1 MSAGTIDHTMTH
13 VLLYAQRAN
22 LQALIACLSVLP
34 EEHRASA
41 RSGAIQALGA
51 LEDTLG
57 VVRTFPKRDGRRLE
71 HDLVHLQR
79 VVD

>member
-13 VLLYAQRAN
+13 IVLSAQRAN
-22 LQALIACLSVLP
+22 LQALIACLPALP

-57 VVRTFPKRDGRRLE
+57 VVRTFPPREVRQRERAERLHPVLE
-71 HDLVHLQR
+71 
-79 VVD
+79 